1 MIIANEAAMLTF
13 GEQLANTL
21 RVDDWLS
28 IDGPLGAG
36 KTVLCK
42 GIICGLGYTGEVAS
56 PSYAIVHPYD
66 PPAVSIA
73 VAHVDLYRIKSVDE
87 LEELGLDET
96 GRDCIHL
103 VEWASLAGEGYGNPT
118 HLIKIHPNE
127 DGSRTIDMKILRDE

>member
-1 MIIANEAAMLTF
+1 MIVANENAMLAF
-13 GEQLANTL
+13 GEELATTL
-21 RVDDWLS
+21 RAGDWLS

-42 GIICGLGYTGEVAS
+42 GILRGLGYAGEVAS

-66 PPAVSIA
+66 KPAVSIA
-73 VAHVDLYRIKSVDE
+73 VAHVDLYRINSVDE
-87 LEELGLDET
+87 LEELGLHEA
-96 GRDCIHL
+96 GSDCIHL

-118 HLIKIHPNE
+118 HVIKILPNE